1 MNAKQTKPTTDEVKA
16 KTAPAAT
23 ASPDQATPHTVP
35 YWLLK
40 DSHCKK
46 LGKRSEGRVKYQ
58 LLAGDDRATLYIRV
72 TANESGGYFSKEL
85 VPFSE
90 IEQCLEKCAKASSI
104 PSKAFRDAF
113 VGRST
118 NNAGF
123 LAAILREEGL
133 LEAAQEEEFQH
144 VLAADITAW
153 KTAALAPRGTQIA
166 IADPS
171 GMAAFA
177 TQGRKTLSG
186 PSKP

>member
-1 MNAKQTKPTTDEVKA
+1 MNAKQTKPTTDEAKA
-16 KTAPAAT
+16 KVASAAIT
-23 ASPDQATPHTVP
+23 LPDPVTPPTTP

-46 LGKRSEGRVKYQ
+46 LGKRSEGGIKYQ
-58 LLAGDDRATLYIRV
+58 LLASDDRAVLYVRI

-90 IEQCLEKCAKASSI
+90 IEQCLEKCAEASSF

-123 LAAILREEGL
+123 LGAILREEGL

-144 VLAADITAW
+144 VLAADIAAW
-153 KTAALAPRGTQIA
+153 KNAALAPQGTQIA
-166 IADPS
+166 IADPN

-177 TQGRKTLSG
+177 TQSRKTLSV
-186 PSKP
+186 PNKP